1 MDGSTTGVIPP
12 TRELLTT
19 ALPPQ
24 RCGGLDLRNGGWT
37 FSTFCSHG
45 QMLFRNIRRFTATFA
60 LDMLSA
66 YGFRTVV
73 SLREKTTASNSS
85 VLEHPARLFFF
96 YKRSV
101 KKGRL
106 ACALARRVSPAL
118 DASAVT
124 REASSHA
131 LGRLPALQVGGPSQ
145 LRMPAASH
153 CYLLSRPLRGSSRV
167 ATAPEH

>member
-1 MDGSTTGVIPP
+1 MYQQSRIVDGSTTGVIPP

-96 YKRSV
+96 QSGVNITTALPRNKHEMV
-101 KKGRL
+101 QP
-106 ACALARRVSPAL
+106 CASPFLGVRAL
-118 DASAVT
+118 DSDAAVT
-124 REASSHA
+124 CET
-131 LGRLPALQVGGPSQ
+131 PT
-145 LRMPAASH
+145 
-153 CYLLSRPLRGSSRV
+153 RV
-167 ATAPEH
+167 RWP

>member
-1 MDGSTTGVIPP
+1 
-12 TRELLTT
+12 
-19 ALPPQ
+19 
-24 RCGGLDLRNGGWT
+24 
-37 FSTFCSHG
+37 
-45 QMLFRNIRRFTATFA
+45 MLFRNIRRFTATFA

-131 LGRLPALQVGGPSQ
+131 LGRLGTADEIALGVVF
-145 LRMPAASH
+145 LASDDA
-153 CYLLSRPLRGSSRV
+153 SFMTGSSLV
-167 ATAPEH
+167 IDGGLTAA